1 MRDPRL
7 NLTALAA
14 PARAMGRSFSNGR
27 LTTPRLGGARVP
39 ALELAT
45 ELTVIKYAGTE
56 ALMERSPVK
65 RNLPLE
71 HRIAER
77 VDDLRAQAEALP
89 RGSKERELIERRV
102 RLAETGSHINEWLK
116 SPGLKSPT

>member
-1 MRDPRL
+1 
-7 NLTALAA
+7 
-14 PARAMGRSFSNGR
+14 
-27 LTTPRLGGARVP
+27 
-39 ALELAT
+39 
-45 ELTVIKYAGTE
+45 
-56 ALMERSPVK
+56 MERSPVK